1 MPSVSAVTVTRDTK
15 PALAPASLRSSAA
28 LRARPVVRA
37 VVHHGFLLVAVAIM
51 VLPVLWALLASFKTP
66 GGIFD
71 QNPLPLPPTVDNYRV
86 ATQAFPVWRLLLN
99 TTVMAAG
106 VTLLQL
112 LVAVPAGYALV
123 RFPPRAH
130 RVLTALTAVTLLV
143 PTQSLVIPLFLMVSH
158 LGWRN
163 TFPGLI
169 LPQLCG
175 TGLAVILLR
184 DHIRAIS
191 PMVLGAAVLDG
202 ARPGEVLRLVAL
214 PMLRPALG
222 AVSILLF
229 ISAWNE
235 YLWPSL
241 AAPDVDHATI
251 QPGLAIF
258 LTQEGPEYGP
268 LLAGSMLATLPI
280 VAVYFLASRR
290 VTDAFMH
297 SGLR

>member
-1 MPSVSAVTVTRDTK
+1 
-15 PALAPASLRSSAA
+15 
-28 LRARPVVRA
+28 
-37 VVHHGFLLVAVAIM
+37 M
-51 VLPVLWALLASFKTP
+51 VLPVLWALAASFKTP

-71 QNPLPLPPTVDNYRV
+71 TNPLPFPATVDNYRV
-86 ATQAFPVWRLLLN
+86 AQHDFPIWHLLIN
-99 TTVMAAG
+99 TTVMAALA
-106 VTLLQL
+106 TLLQL
-112 LVAVPAGYALV
+112 VIALPAAYALA

-130 RVLTALTAVTLLV
+130 RVLVAAIVVTLLV
-143 PTQSLVIPLFLMVSH
+143 PPQSLIIPQFLLVSH

-163 TFPGLI
+163 TFVGLV
-169 LPQLCG
+169 LPQLAQ

-184 DHIRAIS
+184 DHIRAV
-191 PMVLGAAVLDG
+191 PPTLLGAAVLDG
-202 ARPGEVLRLVAL
+202 ARPGEVLRLVLL
-214 PMLRPALG
+214 PLLRPALG

-229 ISAWNE
+229 ITAWNE

-241 AAPDVDHATI
+241 AAPDIDHTTI
-251 QPGLAIF
+251 QPGLAFF

>member
-1 MPSVSAVTVTRDTK
+1 MPSPSATRRTVGTVGRH
-15 PALAPASLRSSAA
+15 A
-28 LRARPVVRA
+28 
-37 VVHHGFLLVAVAIM
+37 FLLGAVAIM
-51 VLPVLWALLASFKTP
+51 ILPVLWALAASFKTP

-71 QNPLPLPPTVDNYRV
+71 SNPLPSPATLDNYRV
-86 ATQAFPVWRLLLN
+86 ATRDFPVWRLLIN
-99 TTVMAAG
+99 TIVMAAG

-112 LVAVPAGYALV
+112 LIAVPAAYALV

-130 RVLTALTAVTLLV
+130 RVLVALIVITLLV
-143 PTQSLVIPLFLMVSH
+143 PPQSLIIPLFLTISH

-169 LPQLCG
+169 LPQLYG

-184 DHIRAIS
+184 DHIRAVPS
-191 PMVLGAAVLDG
+191 TVLGAAVLDG
-202 ARPGEVLRLVAL
+202 ARPGEVLRLVLL
-214 PMLRPALG
+214 PLLRPALG
-222 AVSILLF
+222 AVAILLF
-229 ISAWNE
+229 ITAWNE

-241 AAPDVDHATI
+241 AAPDIDHATI
-251 QPGLAIF
+251 QPGLGAF

-280 VAVYFLASRR
+280 VAVYLLASRR